1 MIRSGWQD
9 DLPGAVGLMGSTLL
23 WEIGLVTFRGGNRHV
38 RIRVDLYVLLDVL
51 LPDPGKGVLFLT
63 LTESLLTSRSLLA

>member
-9 DLPGAVGLMGSTLL
+9 DLPGAVGLMGSRLL
-23 WEIGLVTFRGGNRHV
+23 WVIGFVTFRGGNRHV

-51 LPDPGKGVLFLT
+51 LPDPGGGVP
-63 LTESLLTSRSLLA
+63 LLTRTENLLA